1 MVYKVSTT
9 THHILSAST
18 VSRALDLDGLP
29 NYYLGAE
36 FLKNPTWQGFMN
48 MWGIVDL
55 LLLKLLLYN
64 ACTIWSNSVNIEF
77 PVRFGISYGESFGKD
92 LIQQLF
98 NNCQIQELPTRARDE
113 KSWERGGVWHNHT
126 LQIFTHASQVT

>member
-77 PVRFGISYGESFGKD
+77 PVRFGVSYGESFGKD
-92 LIQQLF
+92 LIQQLLIIAKF
-98 NNCQIQELPTRARDE
+98 KSLWWEELGEGR
-113 KSWERGGVWHNHT
+113 S
-126 LQIFTHASQVT
+126 VT